1 MVRSKGAGLFCR
13 FSLGCWLLVGLCQR
27 AERPRRVR
35 AEAPCGGFRTV
46 VSPIPYWLT
55 TVQSVDFFLAD
66 DNLDALKSTV

>member
-1 MVRSKGAGLFCR
+1 MNQLYPTNFIKISVIGS
-13 FSLGCWLLVGLCQR
+13 LVGLCQR

-35 AEAPCGGFRTV
+35 AKAPCGGFRTV